1 MLTKHCDMSLYL
13 ACRVSMCCD
22 IYLVSRGIKCIL
34 VWLSNQAQL
43 YKVMGALSWGSQR
56 SICWV
61 MGGTS
66 QHPHRVLL
74 GGPEQH
80 RRMWRRRSPKTNLS
94 SFGPVPA
101 AAVAELT
108 ARAAV
113 PKCPPFVLCSVKGLQ
128 SNHTNPNVSIST
140 VKLFL
145 TIYSLVL

>member
-1 MLTKHCDMSLYL
+1 
-13 ACRVSMCCD
+13 MCSCVTFESSPVIRSD
-22 IYLVSRGIKCIL
+22 GSSFLRQPKEHL
-34 VWLSNQAQL
+34 LSD
-43 YKVMGALSWGSQR
+43 
-56 SICWV
+56 
-61 MGGTS
+61 GGHF

-113 PKCPPFVLCSVKGLQ
+113 PKCPPSVLCSVKGLQ
-128 SNHTNPNVSIST
+128 SNHANPSVSIST